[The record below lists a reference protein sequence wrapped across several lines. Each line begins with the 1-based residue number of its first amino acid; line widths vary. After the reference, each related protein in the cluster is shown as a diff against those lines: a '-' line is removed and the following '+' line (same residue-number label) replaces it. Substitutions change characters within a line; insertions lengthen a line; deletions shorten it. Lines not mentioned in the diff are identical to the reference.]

1 MDIWVLSTFG
11 YCECAGMDM
20 STSVSVWR
28 KCLYSIF
35 IFRCWVNGGPFSVN
49 SFVFLWV
56 FGTYH
61 SSSFWPPLFS
71 MRHPQL
77 FLSLSFVICCVF
89 SFGCFE
95 DFFFFFLQVFGCLC
109 YAGVW
114 FSLHSICLMSVKLLG
129 SVGWFLSLILV
140 HTQPL
145 SLRMFLLFLIPYLF
159 WHSQW
164 YTC

>member
-35 IFRCWVNGGPFSVN
+35 IFRCWLNGGPFSVN

-71 MRHPQL
+71 MRHPQ

-95 DFFFFFLQVFGCLC
+95 DFFFFFASFWLFVLCRSMVFFALNMLDVCQ
-109 YAGVW
+109 AAW
-114 FSLHSICLMSVKLLG
+114 ICG
-129 SVGWFLSLILV
+129 LISFINSGA
-140 HTQPL
+140 HTTII
-145 SLRMFLLFLIPYLF
+145 S
-159 WHSQW
+159 
-164 YTC
+164 